1 MSKRNK
7 SIQLYNVLSNQ
18 LINEIKQNIMLLFQ
32 FRFPILVHSPRNRR
46 NILQLQCS
54 LWQNDIIIDKNT
66 DLHKERS
73 YRFITHT
80 SQPFYIHQFNY
91 RNNYS
96 NLTSVK
102 LPKGPKKGK
111 LKRKTNKTFNYIKYK
126 IDQLLKQIYEDKL
139 NCCFQLLTFIVDH
152 VPLPS
157 SIHWL
162 TAYHPTLLSSSTS
175 LHFPSWTGWFE
186 TPTPTSRNH
195 FLSKLIILIWNI
207 ATNNKNTQ

>member
-1 MSKRNK
+1 M
-7 SIQLYNVLSNQ
+7 IVESN
-18 LINEIKQNIMLLFQ
+18 I
-32 FRFPILVHSPRNRR
+32 H
-46 NILQLQCS
+46 
-54 LWQNDIIIDKNT
+54 
-66 DLHKERS
+66 H
-73 YRFITHT
+73 YRFIAHT